1 MKIGAGGL
9 RVAAPSSRLG
19 PAGSADLESTIKDY
33 LEAPAD
39 DEEKG
44 QVKVAGTIAG
54 AEKKGPGEL
63 PRMEEERGVWIGGEG
78 TQLPVE
84 LVGPRMMVQLKD
96 RAAQLVKHL
105 SIADVNGIDGKEV
118 IFREC

>member
-1 MKIGAGGL
+1 
-9 RVAAPSSRLG
+9 
-19 PAGSADLESTIKDY
+19 
-33 LEAPAD
+33 
-39 DEEKG
+39 
-44 QVKVAGTIAG
+44 
-54 AEKKGPGEL
+54 
-63 PRMEEERGVWIGGEG
+63 MEEERGVWIGGEG

-84 LVGPRMMVQLKD
+84 LVGPWMMVQLKD